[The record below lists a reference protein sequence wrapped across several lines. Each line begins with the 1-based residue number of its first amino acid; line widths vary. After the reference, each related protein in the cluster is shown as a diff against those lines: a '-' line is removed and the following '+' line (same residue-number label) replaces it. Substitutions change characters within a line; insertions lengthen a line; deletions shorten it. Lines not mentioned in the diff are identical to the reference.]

1 MNYTLL
7 KQEELTDI
15 HGTASLYRHEQS
27 GALLVTMANAD
38 PNKTLAVAFRTPPEN
53 DKGIPHI
60 LEHSV
65 LCGSDRYP
73 LKDPFVQLLKGSLNT
88 FLNAMTYGQFTVYPV
103 ASCNEKDFRTLSNVY
118 LDAVFCPNLLHTPEI
133 FGQEGW
139 HYEEEEDGLH
149 FNGVVFNEMKGE
161 APSADFILENAV
173 ASSLFPHTD
182 RRFVSGGL
190 PEAIVDL
197 TYEEA
202 MDFYRRHYHPSN
214 SVILLY
220 GDMDFT
226 ERMEYI
232 DREYLSKYTAQSPI
246 FYETEKDPGE
256 RKEVSVSYPL
266 ESGSNPQKSEIFAL
280 NWVVGSS
287 HDVKQQLALQLAD
300 YCLLQSAS
308 GTLRRALL
316 EEGIGEEIESSL
328 DTSCS
333 QPVYSILVR
342 KARKDQKE
350 RFLEIAEEVLRKT
363 VEEGL
368 DPKLC
373 EASLH
378 ESEYLL
384 REEDYGRT
392 PKGLVYSLRLL
403 ERLLYHEEDPFAE
416 LRMREAFASLKED
429 PAQALQTLKDC
440 LLENTRSSFVVLS
453 PSESWVAESVERLKK
468 EEQKRVSALSET
480 EKEEAL
486 RKAKALRLY
495 RESGD
500 APEAASCIPLLQ
512 REDLNAVEKPSP
524 LKEKEV
530 SGHRALE
537 VTLPTSGIH
546 YVSIFF
552 DLSHLHEKE
561 LQTASLL
568 CRILGLMSTKK
579 HDYRALSEEVARKTG
594 GVATVP
600 LFLER
605 PDSQELFRCL
615 QCDLRYLP
623 EEEEDAY
630 ALLKEEILETLFDDE
645 KRLKELLEE
654 MRSALQNQIAYRYD
668 AAAAR
673 EVTIQ
678 FSRSSRLADIT
689 TGRSFLRYLN
699 DLSENFPQKKEAL
712 IRELQEV
719 SEKIF
724 TDRNVFFQVT
734 ADEERLPAVE
744 KAAEA
749 FFEALPKGKEET
761 PYNVPL
767 KEKTAPEGLYMAS
780 QVQYCALAAKGKT
793 LSMREYA
800 HRMVL
805 SQILNTDHL
814 WQEIRVLGG
823 AYGCGAGFE
832 RDGSVI
838 LTSFRDPQISN
849 TLRVFRELPEYV
861 KNFEA
866 DEEEMRRFVIGTMN
880 RFDSPLSSYRE
891 GVLYLTR
898 WLRGNSREDIE
909 ELRKAVIST
918 TAEDIRALAPGL
930 EEAFRDVR
938 ICVLGNEE
946 KLKACAELQQTSAYF

>member
-15 HGTASLYRHEQS
+15 RGTASLYRHEQS
-27 GALLVTMANAD
+27 GALLVTLANAD

-65 LCGSDRYP
+65 LCGSQKYP

-88 FLNAMTYGQFTVYPV
+88 FLNAMTYAQFTVYPV
-103 ASCNEKDFRTLSNVY
+103 ASCNAKDFATLSDVY
-118 LDAVFCPNLLHTPEI
+118 LDAVFAPSLLHTPEI

-139 HYEEEEDGLH
+139 HYEEETDGLH

-161 APSADFILENAV
+161 APTADFILENAV

-182 RRFVSGGL
+182 KRFVSGGL

-214 SVILLY
+214 SIILLY
-220 GDMDFT
+220 GDMDFK
-226 ERMEYI
+226 ERMDYI
-232 DREYLSKYTAQSPI
+232 DCEYLSKYEAQPAI
-246 FYETEKDPGE
+246 VYESEQDPGK
-256 RKEVSVSYPL
+256 RCDLALTYPL
-266 ESGSNPQKSEIFAL
+266 ESGSDPEKSEIFAL
-280 NWVVGSS
+280 NWVLSDS

-350 RFLEIAEEVLRKT
+350 RFLEIVEEVLRRT
-363 VEEGL
+363 LEEGL

-378 ESEYLL
+378 ETEYFL
-384 REEDYGRT
+384 REDDYGRT

-403 ERLLYHEEDPFAE
+403 EKLLYHEEDPFAE
-416 LRMREAFASLKED
+416 LRMREAFVSLKED
-429 PAQALQTLKDC
+429 PSLALKVVREC
-440 LLENTRSSFVVLS
+440 LLENTHSSFVTLS
-453 PSESWVAESVERLKK
+453 PSESWVSESVERLQK
-468 EEQKRVSALSET
+468 EERERVSALSEA

-486 RKAKALRLY
+486 RKAQALRLY

-512 REDLNAVEKPSP
+512 REDLNDKEKEWP

-530 SGHRALE
+530 SGHKALE
-537 VTLPTSGIH
+537 VSLPSSDIH
-546 YVSIFF
+546 YVSFFF
-552 DLSHLHEKE
+552 DLSHLNEEE

-568 CRILGLMSTKK
+568 SRLLGQMSTKR
-579 HDYRALSEEVARKTG
+579 HDYRSLGEEVGRRTG
-594 GVATVP
+594 GIGTSL

-605 PDSQELFRCL
+605 LQDEKLYACL

-623 EEEEDAY
+623 EEEEAAY
-630 ALLKEEILETLFDDE
+630 AFLKEEILETLFDDE

-654 MRSALQNQIAYRYD
+654 LRSALQNQTAYRYN

-673 EVTIQ
+673 EVTSQ
-678 FSRSSRLADIT
+678 LSRSARLTDLCV
-689 TGRSFLRYLN
+689 GRSFLRYLKELCE
-699 DLSENFPQKKEAL
+699 DLPQRKDAL
-712 IRELQEV
+712 VQQLAAV

-724 TDRNVFFQVT
+724 TSRNVFYQVT
-734 ADEERLPAVE
+734 ADEERMAGVE
-744 KAAEA
+744 KAAET
-749 FFEALPKGKEET
+749 FFKALPEGKEEET
-761 PYNVPL
+761 YNVPL

-780 QVQYCALAAKGKT
+780 QVQYCALGAKGET
-793 LSMREYA
+793 LSLQEYA

-814 WQEIRVLGG
+814 WQQIRVLGG
-823 AYGCGAGFE
+823 AYGCGAGFD
-832 RDGSVI
+832 RDGSI
-838 LTSFRDPQISN
+838 TLTSFRDPQIAN

-880 RFDSPLSSYRE
+880 RFDAPLSSCRE
-891 GVLYLTR
+891 GSLLLTR
-898 WLRGNSREDIE
+898 WLRGNVREDIE

-918 TAEDIRALAPGL
+918 TAEDIRSLAPGL
-930 EEAFRDVR
+930 EEAFKDVR

-946 KLKACAELQQTSAYF
+946 KLKECADLKHTEAYF